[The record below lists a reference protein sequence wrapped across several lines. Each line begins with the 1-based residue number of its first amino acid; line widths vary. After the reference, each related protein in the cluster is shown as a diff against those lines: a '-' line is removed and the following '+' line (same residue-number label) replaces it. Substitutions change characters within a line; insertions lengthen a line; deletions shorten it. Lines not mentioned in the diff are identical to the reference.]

1 MPKKHHPF
9 IVIEALDAGGSQT
22 QTDRLAKKLKK
33 ERYRVHQYHFPQE
46 DTTSGRLVYDK
57 YLFSNNEYEFTK
69 REQALLYIQDFF
81 SRVDEMHAIQA
92 KPGKRVILSDRYYTS
107 TLAYQTAGLTGAR
120 RQRTLEWIRDICLK
134 EQPKLLKPDL
144 VILLDTPVEISL
156 KHLANKK
163 KDYHEN
169 SQQLTSFRNSYLR
182 LAGEEK
188 WTIINSVNDRGAQR
202 SIQNIHQEIWSHV
215 QPLTHTIPRV

>member
-1 MPKKHHPF
+1 MSKNHNPF

-22 QTDRLAKKLKK
+22 QTDRLAKKLQK

-57 YLFSNNEYEFTK
+57 YLFSQNKYEFTK

-81 SRVDEMHAIQA
+81 SRVDEMRAIQA
-92 KPGKRVILSDRYYTS
+92 KQGKRVIISDRYYTS

-144 VILLDTPVEISL
+144 VILLDTPVNIAL

-163 KDYHEN
+163 KDFHEN
-169 SQQLTSFRNSYLR
+169 SQKLTSFRNSYLR
-182 LAGEEK
+182 LASDER
-188 WTIINSVNDRGAQR
+188 WTIINSVNEGGAQR
-202 SIQNIHQEIWSHV
+202 SIQDIHQEIWQQVSKLV
-215 QPLTHTIPRV
+215 